1 MKGTFAET
9 LARLRAEKGLTQRQ
23 LGSSAGV
30 AWSMIS
36 KYESGQSTPRLKIL
50 MRLAEALGVSVEELQ
65 GQAPESRTVT
75 LILEEPGGDDMPL
88 TIDRSALELLQK
100 AAEETGKPLGE
111 IVSDTLL
118 WGLQMIKS
126 SPQFAESLKRQIEE
140 SRKIENEK

>member
-1 MKGTFAET
+1 MKGRFAET
-9 LARLRAEKGLTQRQ
+9 LAHLRAEKGLTQRQ

-50 MRLAEALGVSVEELQ
+50 MRLADALGVSVDELQ
-65 GQAPESRTVT
+65 GQEPESRTVT
-75 LILEEPGGDDMPL
+75 LVLEEPDGQEMPM
-88 TIDRSALELLQK
+88 TIDRSAFDLLQK
-100 AAEETGKPLGE
+100 AAKETGRPLSD

-126 SPQFAESLKRQIEE
+126 SPEFAESLKRDIAEKQ
-140 SRKIENEK
+140 RKKGDK